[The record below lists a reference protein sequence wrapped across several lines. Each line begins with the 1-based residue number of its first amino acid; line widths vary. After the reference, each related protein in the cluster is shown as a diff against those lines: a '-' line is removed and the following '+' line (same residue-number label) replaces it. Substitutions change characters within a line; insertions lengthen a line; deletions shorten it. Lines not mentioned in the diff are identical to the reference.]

1 MKVAQKEKY
10 NEGDILKAAKLYQHV
25 GKYKEA
31 LAALDVLLAR
41 DAANEEALEQK
52 KSLYLKTNDV
62 DGAAGIIQIQINQ
75 NPTEGTY
82 YAELAQLYDN
92 NKLPEKAKELYSKI
106 EKDFG
111 DEAVVQYHLA
121 GYYKKNND
129 IKKYEQYVKKLALN
143 KTINTEMRI
152 EVLRAYI
159 IEAGNDTVK
168 RKEGIDL
175 TENIVA
181 QYPEDA
187 RMHSFYGDVLLLN
200 QQDALAVEQY
210 KRVVSID
217 PSSYYDWEKV
227 LQGYT
232 GRNDADSLL
241 KYSEKALR
249 LFPNQAMVHYL
260 NGIGYLNKQNYNNC
274 IKAVNRAIDM
284 QPEDKPEPLA
294 QMYTTLGDAYYFI
307 KQYNLSDSSFEHA
320 LKLQPG
326 NLYVLNNYSY
336 YLSVRG
342 TRLDD
347 AERMS
352 KKTIELSKD
361 EPSFLDTYGWILYK
375 QSKYDKALE
384 YIQKAIDVSGES
396 ADGTLWE
403 HLGDVNYKLGNIDK
417 AVSCW
422 MKAKEKGTENIDI
435 DKKIKDRK
443 LYES

>member
-1 MKVAQKEKY
+1 
-10 NEGDILKAAKLYQHV
+10 
-25 GKYKEA
+25 
-31 LAALDVLLAR
+31 
-41 DAANEEALEQK
+41 
-52 KSLYLKTNDV
+52 
-62 DGAAGIIQIQINQ
+62 
-75 NPTEGTY
+75 
-82 YAELAQLYDN
+82 
-92 NKLPEKAKELYSKI
+92 
-106 EKDFG
+106 
-111 DEAVVQYHLA
+111 
-121 GYYKKNND
+121 
-129 IKKYEQYVKKLALN
+129 
-143 KTINTEMRI
+143 MRI

-168 RKEGIDL
+168 RKVGIDL
-175 TENIVA
+175 TENIVS

-187 RMHSFYGDVLLLN
+187 KMHSFYGDVLLLN

-210 KRVVSID
+210 KRVISID

-307 KQYNLSDSSFEHA
+307 KQYNLSDSSFERA

-375 QSKYDKALE
+375 QAKYDKALE